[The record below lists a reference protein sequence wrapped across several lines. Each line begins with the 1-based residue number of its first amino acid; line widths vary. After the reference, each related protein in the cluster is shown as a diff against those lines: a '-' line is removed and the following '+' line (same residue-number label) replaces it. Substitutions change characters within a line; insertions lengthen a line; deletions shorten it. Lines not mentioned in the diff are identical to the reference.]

1 MKKVPTGIVGL
12 DRMLGGGYPD
22 NSAVIVAGGPG
33 SGKTILS
40 IQFLMRGI
48 MEGEDCIFVALGESK
63 DRIQRNINA
72 FGWDLDQLTF
82 INPIEQAAK
91 REGGTGL
98 ESVLG
103 APAQR
108 REQQVAETDVILN
121 LPSVTRLI
129 SVSLKPN
136 TRRIAIDSLSTLKMF
151 YGDEVKKR
159 RMLFR
164 LMEFLVDSR
173 CTCLLTSETVED
185 APSIENFASDGV
197 VKLHSFIESGRKRRA
212 IEIQKMRGTGFDED
226 MRPMKITTNGVE
238 VYNEELFTE
247 VVPGK

>member
-1 MKKVPTGIVGL
+1 MRKIPTGIVGL
-12 DRMLGGGYPD
+12 DKMLGGGYPE
-22 NSAVIVAGGPG
+22 NSTIIIAGGPG

-48 MEGEDCIFVALGESK
+48 LEGESAIFLSLGETK
-63 DRIQRNINA
+63 DRIQRNVEA

-82 INPIEQAAK
+82 INPVKQAPKHEAGP
-91 REGGTGL
+91 RL
-98 ESVLG
+98 DSVLG
-103 APAQR
+103 APPSQR
-108 REQQVAETDVILN
+108 AEHLTETDVIIN

-129 SVSLKPN
+129 SAALKTN
-136 TRRIAIDSLSTLKMF
+136 SKRIAIDSLSTLKMF

-164 LMEFLVDSR
+164 LMEFLYDSG
-173 CTCLLTSETVED
+173 CTCVLTSETTED
-185 APSIENFASDGV
+185 TPSLENYISDGV
-197 VKLHSFIESGRKRRA
+197 LKMHTFIENGRKRRA

-226 MRPMKITTNGVE
+226 MRPLKITSSGIE

-247 VVPGK
+247 GPGP

>member
-1 MKKVPTGIVGL
+1 MRKVPTGIMGL
-12 DRMLGGGYPD
+12 DRMLGGGFPE
-22 NSAVIVAGGPG
+22 NSTIVVAGGPG

-40 IQFLMRGI
+40 TQFLMRGI
-48 MEGEDCIFVALGESK
+48 LDGEDVIFLSLGETK
-63 DRIQRNINA
+63 DRIQRNVEA

-82 INPIEQAAK
+82 INPVKQTMK
-91 REGGTGL
+91 RETGPRL
-98 ESVLG
+98 DSVLG
-103 APAQR
+103 APPQK
-108 REQQVAETDVILN
+108 AEHVTEADVIIN

-129 SVSLKPN
+129 SASLKSN

-164 LMEFLVDSR
+164 LMEFLIDSG
-173 CTCLLTSETVED
+173 CTCLLTSETSED
-185 APSIENFASDGV
+185 TPSLETYISDGV
-197 VKLHSFIESGRKRRA
+197 LKMHTFIENGRKRRA

-226 MRPMKITTNGVE
+226 MRPLKITSSGVE

-247 VVPGK
+247 GPGP